1 MLKISSEFFP
11 HHYELLG
18 MSRADLVTPSG
29 EVANYTP
36 LCWFQ
41 LAVGFS
47 LLLYLRGF
55 LLINNA
61 ASLYKLRKW
70 DMKYWSAAETPSD
83 RPSYLQ
89 TDPDQLI
96 HLLFLSFFT
105 CWAKQTASWLYC
117 ISSIFISVQEGESRY
132 SPKFK
137 PITLEPS
144 SRRCGVQLL
153 GDLRFSLFFTSKS
166 VILSF
171 IGSRCH

>member
-1 MLKISSEFFP
+1 
-11 HHYELLG
+11 
-18 MSRADLVTPSG
+18 MSGADLVTPSG
-29 EVANYTP
+29 QVANYTP

-41 LAVGFS
+41 PAEGFS
-47 LLLYLRGF
+47 LLWHLREGGG

-96 HLLFLSFFT
+96 HLLFLSCFIR
-105 CWAKQTASWLYC
+105 WAKQTASWLYC
-117 ISSIFISVQEGESRY
+117 ISSIFISLQESESRY

-137 PITLEPS
+137 PITPEPS
-144 SRRCGVQLL
+144 SRRCSVQLL
-153 GDLRFSLFFTSKS
+153 GDLRFPLFYSSKS